1 MSRLYIRPR
10 TPTGHAF
17 VKFHADHPE
26 VYSELLELARGIL
39 KRRRNRWSISSL
51 FEVLRWQRLVNH
63 QTDESL
69 DPFKLCNNY
78 RAFYARLLMLQEP
91 ELEDFFNCR
100 ESQADYQ
107 IFLGE

>member
-1 MSRLYIRPR
+1 MSRLYVIPR

-17 VKFHADHPE
+17 VKFHNNNPE

-51 FEVLRWQRLVNH
+51 FEVLRWQRLVNR
-63 QTDESL
+63 QTDETLGS
-69 DPFKLCNNY
+69 FKLSNNY

-91 ELEDFFNCR
+91 ELVDFFDCR